1 MDEVDSVEWCG
12 LVDEDGEV
20 LAAVGG
26 HVILKSMTSRETRE
40 YKRVTEA
47 ELALE
52 AAQEKGLL

>member
-1 MDEVDSVEWCG
+1 
-12 LVDEDGEV
+12 V

-26 HVILKSMTSRETRE
+26 HVLLKSMSGRETRE